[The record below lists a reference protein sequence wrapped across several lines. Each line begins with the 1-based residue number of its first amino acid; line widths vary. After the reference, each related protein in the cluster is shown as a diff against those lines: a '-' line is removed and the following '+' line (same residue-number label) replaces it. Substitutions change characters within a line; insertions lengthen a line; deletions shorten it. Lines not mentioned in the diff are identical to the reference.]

1 MPTNLDALRHAKQ
14 RAENAPASSV
24 GDLTQ
29 HNIETILELE
39 RAGKKLLSPMDRFAK
54 AIAKFGGSMTF
65 VAVNVILVC
74 GWIIANTLPGTVHF
88 DPFPFSFL
96 GLIAALEAIFLS
108 TFILISQNQDAALAE
123 QRNQLE
129 LQINLLTEQENT
141 KILAMLKLIAN
152 KLGVDVSQDP
162 DVDVLEQ
169 MTEPEQLAAQIKEL
183 REHDGDQ

>member
-1 MPTNLDALRHAKQ
+1 MPANPDALRHAKQ
-14 RAENAPASSV
+14 RAKNKPASSV

-39 RAGKKLLSPMDRFAK
+39 RADKELLSPMGRFAK
-54 AIAKFGGSMTF
+54 AIAKFGGSMKF
-65 VAVNVILVC
+65 IALNIILVS

-88 DPFPFSFL
+88 DPYPFNFL

-108 TFILISQNQDAALAE
+108 TFILISQNQDTALAE
-123 QRNQLE
+123 QRNQLD

-141 KILAMLKLIAN
+141 KMLALLKLIAN
-152 KLGVDVSQDP
+152 KLGVDMSQDP

-183 REHDGDQ
+183 REHDSDQ